1 MKIIEKIITRN
12 LNNNQNSSYFFL
24 KDECGMEMKIKTNKG
39 IFSIYLIATN
49 DVRAYLKGN
58 RVKTSDIRY
67 LYQDDESL
75 YRNIEINE
83 KNFFKIIVEFN
94 EKEYQIEGE
103 ILNLREIEEYSEK
116 DIIEILK
123 DIYFKQ
129 VWYN

>member
-1 MKIIEKIITRN
+1 MWYGNEN
-12 LNNNQNSSYFFL
+12 
-24 KDECGMEMKIKTNKG
+24 KTNKG

-49 DVRAYLKGN
+49 DVRAYSKGN